1 MVYINDNFTRLPE
14 TYLFSEIA
22 KRVQAF
28 KNEHPEAQII
38 RMGIGDVTLPLP
50 KTVIEAMHKAVD
62 EMATGATFKGYGP
75 EQGYSFLIDKII
87 EYDTITKEEEQWNQV
102 NPSCLLAYLG
112 IRGFANM
119 VETSSKDI
127 YKNAL
132 PILAY
137 YDIFKNYYA
146 NTQEEELDQSNECTS
161 GVCPIR

>member
-62 EMATGATFKGYGP
+62 
-75 EQGYSFLIDKII
+75 
-87 EYDTITKEEEQWNQV
+87 
-102 NPSCLLAYLG
+102 
-112 IRGFANM
+112 
-119 VETSSKDI
+119 
-127 YKNAL
+127 
-132 PILAY
+132 
-137 YDIFKNYYA
+137 
-146 NTQEEELDQSNECTS
+146 
-161 GVCPIR
+161 

>member
-87 EYDTITKEEEQWNQV
+87 EHDYKALGVELATDEVFVSDGAKSDTGNIGDI
-102 NPSCLLAYLG
+102 L
-112 IRGFANM
+112 
-119 VETSSKDI
+119 SKDNI
-127 YKNAL
+127 IAVTDPVYPVYIDTNVMGGRGITYQWQMEQHRIFAL
-132 PILAY
+132 H
-137 YDIFKNYYA
+137 
-146 NTQEEELDQSNECTS
+146 S
-161 GVCPIR
+161 